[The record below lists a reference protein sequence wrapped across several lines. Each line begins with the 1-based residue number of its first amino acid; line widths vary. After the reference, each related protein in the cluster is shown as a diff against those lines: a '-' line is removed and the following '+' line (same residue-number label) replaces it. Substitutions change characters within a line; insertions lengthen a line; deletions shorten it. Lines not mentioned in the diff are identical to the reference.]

1 MIRQQGIQDKMLL
14 NQGKMRDDIFDNANT
29 IEQQGSRVIFLYSK
43 VLKLLLSKTGD
54 REGTTVPKIAD
65 G

>member
-54 REGTTVPKIAD
+54 REGTTVPEIAD